1 MNQMWLSTRL
11 NVILLLNFAW
21 TVPGL
26 KMGMYD
32 HSTDLLLII
41 NVTIHWAIYQTK
53 DIRKS
58 LRRGL

>member
-1 MNQMWLSTRL
+1 MNQMRLSTCL
-11 NVILLLNFAW
+11 NVILLLNSAW

-41 NVTIHWAIYQTK
+41 NVTIH
-53 DIRKS
+53 
-58 LRRGL
+58 

>member
-1 MNQMWLSTRL
+1 
-11 NVILLLNFAW
+11 
-21 TVPGL
+21 
-26 KMGMYD
+26 MGMYD